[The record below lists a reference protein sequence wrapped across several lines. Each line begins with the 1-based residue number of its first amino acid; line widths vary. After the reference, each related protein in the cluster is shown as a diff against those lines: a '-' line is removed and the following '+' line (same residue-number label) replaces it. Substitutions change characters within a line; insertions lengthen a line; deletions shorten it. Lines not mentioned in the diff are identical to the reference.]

1 MSVKA
6 LFHQA
11 SADEIRRFFY
21 LKFDQN
27 KRDFVVLVV
36 NRRGEEII
44 EEEFTVPAF
53 LADIQDPG
61 RSELLS
67 QIQIFLAQ

>member
-6 LFHQA
+6 LFHQENV
-11 SADEIRRFFY
+11 DEIRRFFY
-21 LKFDQN
+21 LMFDQN
-27 KRDFVVLVV
+27 KRDFVVLVA
-36 NRRGEEII
+36 NRKGEKVVQ
-44 EEEFTVPAF
+44 EEFTVPEF